1 MKKLTQILL
10 AALLIGAVAFTGCQ
24 AIDDFK
30 EDRPVAYDLIKGTAK
45 ALLLSQVPQITE
57 DGAGQFALRT
67 VIDAAFD
74 RASAPGDVALAL
86 QEGVASVYPDDTSLQ
101 RLIVDEW
108 ANVLAAEPD
117 PTVPASGPA
126 HTYQLQL
133 ADALA
138 ATVANDS
145 ELAPVYASPAS
156 ARNAAYVTG
165 TPWVT
170 TPEAR
175 VRYGPNWS
183 DPIWAATAWF
193 SGCDSYAGFRD
204 FHSY

>member
-1 MKKLTQILL
+1 MKKITHILL

-30 EDRPVAYDLIKGTAK
+30 EDQPVAYDLIKGTAK
-45 ALLLSQVPQITE
+45 ALLLSQVPQITDE
-57 DGAGQFALRT
+57 GAGQFALSA
-67 VIDAAFD
+67 VINAAFD

-108 ANVLAAEPD
+108 ATVLSAEPD

-133 ADALA
+133 ADALRPDVSYEFVPVYFV
-138 ATVANDS
+138 TVAG
-145 ELAPVYASPAS
+145 L
-156 ARNAAYVTG
+156 
-165 TPWVT
+165 
-170 TPEAR
+170 
-175 VRYGPNWS
+175 
-183 DPIWAATAWF
+183 
-193 SGCDSYAGFRD
+193 
-204 FHSY
+204 